1 MLKNK
6 TEKKSIDK
14 KNLTRIN
21 LLNPQVN
28 LMLKNMI
35 EIKKLIMK

>member
-6 TEKKSIDK
+6 IEKKIIK
-14 KNLTRIN
+14 KITWIN

-28 LMLKNMI
+28 LMLKNI
-35 EIKKLIMK
+35 IKIKKLIMK

>member
-6 TEKKSIDK
+6 IEKKNQLK
-14 KNLTRIN
+14 KITRIN

-28 LMLKNMI
+28 LILKNTI
-35 EIKKLIMK
+35 KIKKLIMK